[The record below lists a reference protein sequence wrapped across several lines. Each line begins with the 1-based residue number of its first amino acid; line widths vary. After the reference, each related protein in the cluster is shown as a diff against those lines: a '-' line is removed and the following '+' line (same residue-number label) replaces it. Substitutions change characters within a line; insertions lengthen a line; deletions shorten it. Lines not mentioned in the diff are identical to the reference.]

1 MVPGAKEKK
10 MKLQAGLVVGLAAFL
25 LPSSALA
32 QDAHDGFVW
41 IEGPEEVL
49 ESNSTYTLEVW
60 GRWESPL
67 WVDGVSAMDGFEMD
81 IFNVEGQQSVLSVS
95 NVVLDPWVNWLSSS
109 GNTSDNDIYGV
120 GGGQL
125 PPDFPQEPW
134 DYERA
139 NPLRLF
145 TFDFTT
151 GSDTPGLISFTPD
164 TPYNGGLAFMPDPGN
179 GGAIHAPV
187 DSNTA
192 LYLDGWS
199 STIPAP
205 TTLWALGL
213 GAGCLLVDRRRK
225 ET

>member
-10 MKLQAGLVVGLAAFL
+10 MKLQAGLVVGLAAIVL
-25 LPSSALA
+25 ASSAPA
-32 QDAHDGFVW
+32 QDTHDGYIW
-41 IEGPEEVL
+41 IEGPDEVL

-67 WVDGVSAMDGFEMD
+67 WVDGVSAMFGFTTNIIND
-81 IFNVEGQQSVLSVS
+81 RGGQSVADVS
-95 NVVLDPWVNWLSSS
+95 NVILDPWINYLSFT
-109 GNTSDNDIYGV
+109 GNISDNSIYGV
-120 GGGQL
+120 NGGQL

-151 GSDTPGLISFTPD
+151 TSQTPGLISFMPSNPSNGGMLFFPD
-164 TPYNGGLAFMPDPGN
+164 TDDVSLIF
-179 GGAIHAPV
+179 APF
-187 DSNTA
+187 DENTA
-192 LYLDGWS
+192 LYLTGWT